1 MRDASGSRDEHRCG
15 ASPSIRH
22 RSDSRAD
29 EAIHGAN
36 NGGVT
41 DSQGVSEAQGLR
53 VILVDDDGFT
63 RVTLKAALEKFG
75 IDIVAEAADA
85 KTAVTRAVDSR
96 AQVGVFDLDLGPGPT
111 GIDVANGVRRLVPDL
126 GVVMLTS
133 YEDPRLLSASLAEIP
148 AGAAYIVKQ
157 SLEDLGF
164 LVEAIVGS
172 LNGRD
177 ASTAPRVDLTDSQVE
192 TLRLLACGLTNAE
205 IARVRVVEVKSVEQA
220 ISRTA
225 KRLSI
230 EGEGGVNQRVAL
242 ARAYYRLVG
251 SRTSPDSVGL
261 AE

>member
-1 MRDASGSRDEHRCG
+1 MGRVSASSVVDAE
-15 ASPSIRH
+15 
-22 RSDSRAD
+22 
-29 EAIHGAN
+29 
-36 NGGVT
+36 
-41 DSQGVSEAQGLR
+41 GLR
-53 VILVDDDGFT
+53 VILVEDDDFT

-75 IDIVAEAADA
+75 IEVVADA
-85 KTAVTRAVDSR
+85 SDAKGAITRAVDSG

-111 GIDVANGVRRLVPDL
+111 GIDVANGVRRLMPDL

-172 LNGRD
+172 RVARQN
-177 ASTAPRVDLTDSQVE
+177 ASAPRIDMTDAQIE

-205 IARVRVVEVKSVEQA
+205 IARVRVVEVKSVEQT

-225 KRLSI
+225 KRLGI
-230 EGEGGVNQRVAL
+230 DGEGGLNQRVAL

-251 SRTSPDSVGL
+251 SRSNPDVLGFGN
-261 AE
+261 